1 MELLK
6 ESQLADGRSLR
17 IYRQITP
24 DTEPVPERL
33 IRYVISSIGFD
44 SYRKFVHD
52 QNYWRLYYR
61 TAFDGEGAVD
71 HLYVAEVDGTFAARV
86 WFAYSPTSGFGN
98 FGNVYTEPE
107 FRRLGLMNELLFFCI
122 RDFMDSPAKLLCC
135 GTGNQFAAA
144 AYRKVGFQMTYGGE
158 TGMMHII
165 NPKYGSHFRDLEKIC
180 FDGSPVTKVRLGTPG
195 DQFDCDKFLV
205 HTAAMRGKPRGT
217 AGPDAYVSEYRVAW
231 QDHKIGNA
239 VTAVAENAN
248 GTVVAY
254 AYAVKAFGR
263 NCLNFTVY
271 PDNTGDVKELLEFTA
286 AEFRKIFPGEPILM
300 YLASNFSLQLEAL
313 EKAGMKPV
321 AQIPGSIVNADLVIF
336 EI

>member
-6 ESQLADGRSLR
+6 ETQLSDGRALR

-24 DTEPVPERL
+24 DTQAVPERL

-44 SYRKFVHD
+44 SFRKFVHD

-61 TAFDGEGAVD
+61 TAFEGEGAID
-71 HLYVAEVDGTFAARV
+71 HLYLAEVDGTFAARV

-107 FRRLGLMNELLFFCI
+107 FRRLGLMNELMVYCV
-122 RDFMDSPAKLLCC
+122 RDFLASPAKLLCC
-135 GTGNQFAAA
+135 ATGNQYAAA
-144 AYRKVGFQMTYGGE
+144 SYRKHGFQMTYGGE

-165 NPKYGSHFRDLEKIC
+165 NPRYGSHFSDLEKLC
-180 FDGSPVTKVRLGTPG
+180 FDGSPVVKVRPGTPG

-205 HTAAMRGKPRGT
+205 HTSAMRGKGRGT

-231 QDHKIGNA
+231 QDHKMGSA
-239 VTAVAENAN
+239 VTAVAENAK

-263 NCLNFTVY
+263 NCLNFTVH
-271 PDNTGDVKELLEFTA
+271 PDNTGDVKELLQFTA
-286 AEFRKIFPGEPILM
+286 AEFRKLFPDEPILI
-300 YLASNFSLQLEAL
+300 YEASNFALQLEAL

-321 AQIPGSIVNADLVIF
+321 ARIPGSTATADLMIF

>member
-6 ESQLADGRSLR
+6 ETQLSDGRALR

-24 DTEPVPERL
+24 DTQAVPERL
-33 IRYVISSIGFD
+33 IRYIISSIGFD
-44 SYRKFVHD
+44 SFRKFVHD

-61 TAFDGEGAVD
+61 TAFEGEGAID
-71 HLYVAEVDGTFAARV
+71 HLYLAEVDGTFAARV

-107 FRRLGLMNELLFFCI
+107 FRRLGLMNELMVYCV
-122 RDFMDSPAKLLCC
+122 RDFLASPAKLLCC
-135 GTGNQFAAA
+135 ATGNQYAAA
-144 AYRKVGFQMTYGGE
+144 SYRKHGFQMTYGGE

-165 NPKYGSHFRDLEKIC
+165 NPRYGSHFSDLEKLC
-180 FDGSPVTKVRLGTPG
+180 FDGSPVVKVRPGTPG

-205 HTAAMRGKPRGT
+205 HTSAMRGKGRGT

-231 QDHKIGNA
+231 QDHKMGSA
-239 VTAVAENAN
+239 VTAVAENAK

-263 NCLNFTVY
+263 NCLNFTVH
-271 PDNTGDVKELLEFTA
+271 PDNTGDVKELLQFTA
-286 AEFRKIFPGEPILM
+286 AEFRKLFPDEPILI
-300 YLASNFSLQLEAL
+300 YEASNFALQLEAL

-321 AQIPGSIVNADLVIF
+321 ARITGSTATADLMIF

>member
-6 ESQLADGRSLR
+6 ETQLSDGRALR

-24 DTEPVPERL
+24 DTQAVPERL

-44 SYRKFVHD
+44 SFRKFVHD
-52 QNYWRLYYR
+52 QTYWRLYYR
-61 TAFDGEGAVD
+61 TACEGEGAID
-71 HLYVAEVDGTFAARV
+71 HLYLAEVDGTFAARV

-107 FRRLGLMNELLFFCI
+107 FRRLGLMNELMVYCV
-122 RDFMDSPAKLLCC
+122 RDFLASPAKLLCC
-135 GTGNQFAAA
+135 ATGNQYAAA
-144 AYRKVGFQMTYGGE
+144 SYRKHGFQMTYGGE

-165 NPKYGSHFRDLEKIC
+165 NPRYGSHFSDLEKLC
-180 FDGSPVTKVRLGTPG
+180 FDGSPVVKVRPGTPG

-205 HTAAMRGKPRGT
+205 HTSAMRGKGRGT

-231 QDHKIGNA
+231 QDHKMGSA
-239 VTAVAENAN
+239 VTAVAENAK

-263 NCLNFTVY
+263 NCLNFTVH
-271 PDNTGDVKELLEFTA
+271 PDNTGDVKELLQFTA
-286 AEFRKIFPGEPILM
+286 AEFRKLFPDEPILI
-300 YLASNFSLQLEAL
+300 YEASNFALQLEAL

-321 AQIPGSIVNADLVIF
+321 ARIPGSTATADLMIF

>member
-6 ESQLADGRSLR
+6 ETQLSDGRALR

-24 DTEPVPERL
+24 DTQAVPERL

-44 SYRKFVHD
+44 SFRKFVHD

-61 TAFDGEGAVD
+61 TAFEGEGAID
-71 HLYVAEVDGTFAARV
+71 HLYLAEVDGTFAARV

-107 FRRLGLMNELLFFCI
+107 FRRLGLMNELMVYCV
-122 RDFMDSPAKLLCC
+122 RDFLASPAKLLCC
-135 GTGNQFAAA
+135 ATGNQYAAA
-144 AYRKVGFQMTYGGE
+144 SYRKHGFQMTYGGE

-165 NPKYGSHFRDLEKIC
+165 NPRYGSHFSDLEKLC
-180 FDGSPVTKVRLGTPG
+180 FDSSPVVKVRPGTPG

-205 HTAAMRGKPRGT
+205 HTSAMRGKGRGT

-231 QDHKIGNA
+231 QDHKMGSA
-239 VTAVAENAN
+239 VTAVAENAK

-263 NCLNFTVY
+263 NCLNFTVH
-271 PDNTGDVKELLEFTA
+271 PDNTGDVKELLQFTA
-286 AEFRKIFPGEPILM
+286 AEFRKLFPDEPILI
-300 YLASNFSLQLEAL
+300 YEASNFALQLEAL

-321 AQIPGSIVNADLVIF
+321 ARIPGSTATADLMIF

>member
-6 ESQLADGRSLR
+6 ETQLSDGRALR

-24 DTEPVPERL
+24 DTQAVPERL

-44 SYRKFVHD
+44 SFRKFVHD

-61 TAFDGEGAVD
+61 TAFEGEGAID
-71 HLYVAEVDGTFAARV
+71 HLYLAELDGTFAARV

-107 FRRLGLMNELLFFCI
+107 FRRLGLMNELMFYCV
-122 RDFMDSPAKLLCC
+122 RDFLASPAKLLCC
-135 GTGNQFAAA
+135 ATGNQYAAA
-144 AYRKVGFQMTYGGE
+144 SYRKHGFQMTYGGE

-165 NPKYGSHFRDLEKIC
+165 NPRCGSHFSDLEKLC
-180 FDGSPVTKVRLGTPG
+180 FDGSPVVKVRPGTPG

-205 HTAAMRGKPRGT
+205 HTSAMRGKPRGT
-217 AGPDAYVSEYRVAW
+217 AGPDAYVNEYRVAW

-239 VTAVAENAN
+239 VTAVAENAK

-263 NCLNFTVY
+263 NCLNFTVH
-271 PDNTGDVKELLEFTA
+271 PDNTGDVKELLQFTA
-286 AEFRKIFPGEPILM
+286 AEFRKLFPDEPILI
-300 YLASNFSLQLEAL
+300 YEASNFELQLEAL

-321 AQIPGSIVNADLVIF
+321 ARIPGSTANADLMIF